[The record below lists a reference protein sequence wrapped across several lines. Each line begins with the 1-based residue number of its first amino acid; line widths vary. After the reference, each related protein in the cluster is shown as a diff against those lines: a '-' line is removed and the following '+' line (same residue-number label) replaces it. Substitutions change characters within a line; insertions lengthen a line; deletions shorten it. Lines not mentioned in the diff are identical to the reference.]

1 MSFLKKVWFGEFS
14 LSFTFWVMGCLAPTP
29 IFPAKYY
36 LHEAGVFTHE
46 NVVIF
51 LAGQAFLWLEWL
63 FFAFITVALWNSS
76 SNHLK
81 RAWRGESEKAIWGQL
96 GRLLAVASGILA
108 LGSFSNL
115 SGLTTL
121 IFGQPMFIGLGGG

>member
-14 LSFTFWVMGCLAPTP
+14 LSFTFWVMCCLAPIP
-29 IFPAKYY
+29 FFPAKYY
-36 LHEAGVFTHE
+36 LHKAGVFTHE
-46 NVVIF
+46 NMVIF
-51 LAGQAFLWLEWL
+51 LAGQAFLWLEWS

-81 RAWRGESEKAIWGQL
+81 RAGGSETEKAIWGQL
-96 GRLLAVASGILA
+96 GRVLAVASGILI
-108 LGSFSNL
+108 LGSFSNI

-121 IFGQPMFIGLGGG
+121 IFGRPMFIGLGGG

>member
-14 LSFTFWVMGCLAPTP
+14 LRFTFFVMGCLAPVP

-36 LHEAGVFTHE
+36 LHEAGVFVHE
-46 NVVIF
+46 NMAVF
-51 LAGQAFLWLEWL
+51 LAGQAFLWLEWS
-63 FFAFITVALWNSS
+63 FFVFITVALWNSS

-81 RAWRGESEKAIWGQL
+81 RAESGGPEKPIWGQL
-96 GRLLAVASGILA
+96 GRLLAAASGVLV

-121 IFGQPMFIGLGGG
+121 IFFFFFFIGLGGG